1 VQTQVLGALGDD
13 PEEVPRDL
21 DLRIRG
27 FVQRRLKQGWEDAFW
42 PDLMRVEQRF
52 FAPFY
57 AVGTTYAAGT
67 VVFFEETQV
76 YYQALKGF
84 TASTTAFNPSI
95 SGVVNS
101 TYWVAAQR
109 EYSATAYSPTTAYVL
124 GNQVSYLGT
133 VYQNILASTGLNPT
147 NTANWTALVPFKR
160 VVPYT
165 GTGVTSLGTV
175 LGCYNED
182 PRVHIAAG
190 LQDWILTESGVEV
203 RGTGVGVTAAASTF
217 IEFRTAAPTLGT
229 LTYDTNVIYPAGSR
243 VLYTSA
249 LGVGNFY
256 IAGAGLAA
264 GQSPETN
271 PSLWTLIEVPEF
283 MERYLVQGAYADCL
297 KADGHPEQWAMEND
311 LALQLLGD
319 QAGLLEEVSQQRRRV
334 TVGQR

>member
-1 VQTQVLGALGDD
+1 MATQVLGALGDD
-13 PEEVPRDL
+13 AEQLPRDL

-27 FVQRRLKQGWEDAFW
+27 FVQRRLKSGWEDHFW
-42 PDLMRVEQRF
+42 PDLMRVELRY

-57 AVGTTYAAGT
+57 VLGTTYAAGT
-67 VVFFEETQV
+67 VVFFEESQG

-84 TASTTAFNPSI
+84 TASTTAFNPTS

-109 EYSATAYSPTTAYVL
+109 EYSAAVYSPTTAYVL

-133 VYQNILASTGLNPT
+133 VYQNILASTGVLPT
-147 NTANWTALVPFKR
+147 NSANWTALVPFAR

-175 LGCYNED
+175 LGCYAED
-182 PRVHIAAG
+182 PRVHRAAKA
-190 LQDWILTESGVEV
+190 QDWLLTEDGVEV
-203 RGTGVGVTAAASTF
+203 RGDGSTGTAATF
-217 IEFRTAAPTLGT
+217 IEFRTAPPSLGT
-229 LTYDTNVIYPAGSR
+229 LTYSSSTIYPSGAR

-256 IAGAGLAA
+256 IAGTGLAA

-283 MERYLVQGAYADCL
+283 LERYLVQGAYADCL

-311 LALQLLGD
+311 LAMQLLGD
-319 QAGLLEEVSQQRRRV
+319 QVGLLVGVSNQGRRV
-334 TVGQR
+334 SVGQR